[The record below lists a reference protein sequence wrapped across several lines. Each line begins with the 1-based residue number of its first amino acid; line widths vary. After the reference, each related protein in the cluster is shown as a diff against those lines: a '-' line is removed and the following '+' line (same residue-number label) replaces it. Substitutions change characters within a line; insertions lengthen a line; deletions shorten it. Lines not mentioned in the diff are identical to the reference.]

1 MACSPPV
8 AVQVL
13 QLLLKTL
20 QAKEPLAGDEES
32 TPRSLAVSVWLAG
45 WLGGSLL

>member
-1 MACSPPV
+1 MASSPQV

-32 TPRSLAVSVWLAG
+32 APLSLAVRAWLAG
-45 WLGGSLL
+45 LP